1 METGL
6 ITSNTFLEHL
16 TGLNHVEAPER
27 VTSIL
32 EQFEINKSVGFT
44 H

>member
-6 ITSNTFLEHL
+6 ITSKIFLDHL

-32 EQFEINKSVGFT
+32 EKLKLTN
-44 H
+44 